1 MVVVGASGLTSS
13 RSHHRVVARQ
23 ALRHLSGRFATPYTV
38 RMNVTGIGRVIFWAG
53 GSLWIG
59 TAYSPSDLH
68 AHHAMQFSMGLS
80 APLELKSGASGEWSS
95 YSGALVQSDAQHAF
109 RAPGKTIAHIFCE
122 PESVV
127 GRRLAQR
134 FSGMGIIP
142 VPSHEADPIAAAL
155 RAAYDAGAPDE
166 DLEQIALDG
175 LFALAGMTAAQVTDA
190 RVSRA
195 IAHIRERLADE
206 LTLQDMADSVG
217 LSAGRFRHLFAT
229 VSGIPFRVFLL
240 WARLNRALELG
251 FGGTAWTEAAH
262 LTRFADSAH
271 LSRTCRR
278 MYGIAP
284 SSIRP
289 EVTNAVTAL
298 RA

>member
-1 MVVVGASGLTSS
+1 M
-13 RSHHRVVARQ
+13 H
-23 ALRHLSGRFATPYTV
+23 
-38 RMNVTGIGRVIFWAG
+38 VTGVGRVIFWAG

-68 AHHAMQFSMGLS
+68 AHHAMQLSMGLS
-80 APLELKSGASGEWSS
+80 APLELKSGAAGDWAD
-95 YSGALVQSDAQHAF
+95 YSGALVQSDAPHAF
-109 RAPGKTIAHIFCE
+109 RATGKTIAHIFCE
-122 PESVV
+122 PESAV

-134 FSGMGIIP
+134 FGEAGIAVLP
-142 VPSHEADPIAAAL
+142 AAEVSELAAAL
-155 RAAYDAGAPDE
+155 RAAYDAAAPDE

-175 LFALAGMTAAQVTDA
+175 LFGLVGAPAAAPTDS
-190 RVSRA
+190 RVAQA
-195 IAHIRERLADE
+195 IAIIRERLAE
-206 LTLQDMADSVG
+206 QLTLHDIAALVG
-217 LSAGRFRHLFAT
+217 LSPGRFRHLFAT
-229 VSGIPFRVFLL
+229 EAGIPFRVFLL

-251 FGGTAWTEAAH
+251 FGGTPWTEAAH

-289 EVTNAVTAL
+289 EAPAATSRMSA
-298 RA
+298 

>member
-1 MVVVGASGLTSS
+1 
-13 RSHHRVVARQ
+13 
-23 ALRHLSGRFATPYTV
+23 
-38 RMNVTGIGRVIFWAG
+38 MNVTGVGRVIFWTG

-59 TAYSPSDLH
+59 TAYAPTDLH
-68 AHHAMQFSMGLS
+68 AHHAMQFSMGLT
-80 APLELKSGASGEWSS
+80 APIELSSGDGGDWGN
-95 YSGALVQSDAQHAF
+95 YFGALVRSDAPNGF
-109 RAPGKTIAHIFCE
+109 RATGKTIAHIFCE
-122 PESVV
+122 PESAV

-134 FSGMGIIP
+134 FGENDI
-142 VPSHEADPIAAAL
+142 ADLPAVEVGQLAAL
-155 RAAYDAGAPDE
+155 LLAAYEARAADE

-175 LFALAGMTAAQVTDA
+175 LFAFAGGPAVAQTDT
-190 RVSRA
+190 RVARA
-195 IAHIRERLADE
+195 ISFMQERLAE
-206 LTLQDMADSVG
+206 PLTLDDVAAAVD
-217 LSAGRFRHLFAT
+217 LSPGRFRHLFAAEA
-229 VSGIPFRVFLL
+229 GIPFRVFLL

-289 EVTNAVTAL
+289 EATNTMNQLSA
-298 RA
+298 

>member
-1 MVVVGASGLTSS
+1 
-13 RSHHRVVARQ
+13 
-23 ALRHLSGRFATPYTV
+23 
-38 RMNVTGIGRVIFWAG
+38 MNVTGVGRVIFWAG

-68 AHHAMQFSMGLS
+68 AHHAMQLSLGLS
-80 APLELKSGASGEWSS
+80 APLELKSGAAGDWTH
-95 YSGALVQSDAQHAF
+95 YSGALVQSDVQHAF
-109 RAPGKTIAHIFCE
+109 RATGKTIAHIFCE
-122 PESVV
+122 PESAV

-134 FSGMGIIP
+134 FGQIGISVLP
-142 VPSHEADPIAAAL
+142 AAEVSYL
-155 RAAYDAGAPDE
+155 AASLHTAYGAGAPDE

-175 LFALAGMTAAQVTDA
+175 LFALVGAPAATPTDSRVA
-190 RVSRA
+190 RGIA
-195 IAHIRERLADE
+195 IIRERLAE
-206 LTLQDMADSVG
+206 QLTLQEIAALVG
-217 LSAGRFRHLFAT
+217 LSPGRFRHLFAT
-229 VSGIPFRVFLL
+229 EAGIPFRVFLL

-251 FGGTAWTEAAH
+251 FGGTPWTESAH

-289 EVTNAVTAL
+289 EAPSAMTQISA
-298 RA
+298 